1 MALFSKNV
9 KQPNKPKK
17 KNVYKTFSNGP
28 VVAFTTDRLY
38 EAFILFL
45 LLYDSLTVSL
55 TLTY

>member
-9 KQPNKPKK
+9 KQTNKPK